1 MSEARAYEPTVTRVK
16 TVRVIPPTIQPLS
29 DIPAFSARPRRVAA
43 YARVSTS
50 SEEQLTSYE
59 AQVKHYTEYIKS
71 KENSDNW
78 HFVDVY
84 THKGIT
90 GVSTKK
96 REGFNR
102 MIQDALA
109 GRIDLIITK
118 SVSRF
123 ARNTVD
129 TLTAIRKLKEH
140 GVEVYFWKDYIRIR
154 VEYFLMLMYETLHIE
169 DKKRFNREMKKKLGK
184 ANSHEDELILLDKRE
199 LFNNVLGLAKT
210 GLQAVDAVIQIANPE
225 NTLIKILHQLIAA
238 EK

>member
-1 MSEARAYEPTVTRVK
+1 M
-16 TVRVIPPTIQPLS
+16 
-29 DIPAFSARPRRVAA
+29 
-43 YARVSTS
+43 
-50 SEEQLTSYE
+50 TSYE

-71 KENSDNW
+71 KEASDNW